1 MNSQFITRLCL
12 LDDSH
17 RIPQL
22 SLALDKGCKAWM
34 VSSCFPII
42 MPAHSSFVSGNEKYA
57 STFDKGYLAIAPTK
71 KLLIGCTTSLLVDVL
86 LIVSSHV
93 HGCPRR
99 VGLY

>member
-34 VSSCFPII
+34 ASSCFPIV

-71 KLLIGCTTSLLVDVL
+71 KLLIGSTTSLLVDVL